1 MTHPF
6 TCDRIAAAFD
16 LPDEKARAG
25 LLALRDLILETAGAL
40 PDIGPVE
47 EALRWGQPSYISRKG
62 TPLRLGVP
70 KSGRFGLF
78 VHCQSR
84 VIPNYLERYPAW
96 DRIEGTRALLFD
108 RPDQIEPLRH
118 GWLIRHAL
126 TYKVKASREPGT
138 LLPEK
143 Q

>member
-1 MTHPF
+1 MTRPF
-6 TCDRIAAAFD
+6 ACDRVADAFD
-16 LPDEKARAG
+16 LADDQARVG
-25 LLALRDLILETAGAL
+25 LLALRDLILETAESL

-70 KSGRFGLF
+70 KSARCGLF

-96 DRIEGTRALLFD
+96 DRIDGTRAVLFD

-118 GWLIRHAL
+118 SWLIRHAL
-126 TYKVKASREPGT
+126 TYKVKGAPKE
-138 LLPEK
+138 LP
-143 Q
+143 

>member
-1 MTHPF
+1 MRRPF
-6 TCDRIAAAFD
+6 ACDRIAAAFNLAD
-16 LPDEKARAG
+16 DQARMG
-25 LLALRDLILETAGAL
+25 LLKLRDLILETAETL
-40 PDIGPVE
+40 PDIGPVG

-70 KSGRFGLF
+70 KSARFGLF

-84 VIPNYLERYPAW
+84 VIPNYIERYPAW
-96 DRIEGTRALLFD
+96 DRIDGTRAVLFD

-126 TYKVKASREPGT
+126 TYKMKASR
-138 LLPEK
+138 K
-143 Q
+143 

>member
-1 MTHPF
+1 MTRPF
-6 TCDRIAAAFD
+6 ACDRIAAAFD
-16 LPDEKARAG
+16 LPDARARAG
-25 LLALRDLILETAGAL
+25 LLALRDLILETAKTL

-47 EALRWGQPSYISRKG
+47 EALRWGQPSYISREG

-70 KSGRFGLF
+70 KSARFGLF

-96 DRIEGTRALLFD
+96 DRIEGTRAVLFD

-126 TYKVKASREPGT
+126 TYKVKASR
-138 LLPEK
+138 K
-143 Q
+143 

>member
-1 MTHPF
+1 MTPPF
-6 TCDRIAAAFD
+6 ACDQIAAAFD
-16 LPDEKARAG
+16 LPDEQARKG
-25 LLALRDLILETAGAL
+25 LMALRSLIFETAASL
-40 PDIGPVE
+40 PEVDSVE

-70 KSGRFGLF
+70 KSARFGLF

-96 DRIEGTRALLFD
+96 DRVEGTRAVLFD
-108 RPDQIEPLRH
+108 RPDQIEPFRH

-126 TYKVKASREPGT
+126 TYKVKVAKTGHAPSPA
-138 LLPEK
+138 
-143 Q
+143 